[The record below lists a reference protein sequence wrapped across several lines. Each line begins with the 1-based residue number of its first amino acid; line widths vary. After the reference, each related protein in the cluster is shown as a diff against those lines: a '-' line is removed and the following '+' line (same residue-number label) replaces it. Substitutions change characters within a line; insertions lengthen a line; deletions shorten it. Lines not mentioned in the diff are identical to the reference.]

1 MQVEITY
8 MSAAGNLFAVIDN
21 RDNLLENTNLES
33 LAIKLCSKS
42 TNGIMDTEGLM
53 LLENSD
59 QYDFDCKFYNPDGST
74 GMMCGNGGR
83 AIVKFASLVDQI
95 ERNSRS
101 IKFFMANDVYEAKF
115 AGDNINLT
123 MAGVK
128 SEYEKQIL
136 IDNKTINTYFVDNG
150 SQHAVININDLK
162 IENLENLQ
170 IEDLGKKVRYNSA
183 FEPNGANANFYSY
196 SNEVINLRTY
206 ERGVEQETGACGT
219 GAVATAIAAN
229 KNLGI
234 DFPIRIIPT
243 SGDLL
248 TINLNK
254 INGKKIYQLIGP
266 AKVIN
271 KSKFEI

>member
-8 MSAAGNLFAVIDN
+8 MSAAGNIFAVIDN
-21 RDNLLENTNLES
+21 RGNLLENTNLES

-83 AIVKFASLVDQI
+83 AIVRFANLVDHI
-95 ERNSRS
+95 ENNNKR